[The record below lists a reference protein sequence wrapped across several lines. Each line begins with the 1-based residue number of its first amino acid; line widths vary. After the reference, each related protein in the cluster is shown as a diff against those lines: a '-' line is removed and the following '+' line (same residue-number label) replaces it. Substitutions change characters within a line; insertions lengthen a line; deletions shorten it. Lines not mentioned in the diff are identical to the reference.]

1 MNAAECQALE
11 SAGFRIGTV
20 QDFLGL
26 EDWETQLIE
35 LKYRARKTGRRLRE
49 VGELTQHE
57 VAKRIKSS
65 QSRIAKIE
73 AGSADVTLDLLA
85 KYLFAV
91 GGSFEDLDEEV
102 PAGSGEPV
110 KARPQVKPVEKK
122 KKVEVLVS

>member
-1 MNAAECQALE
+1 MNAAERQALE

-26 EDWETQLIE
+26 ACWETRLIE
-35 LKYRARKTGRRLRE
+35 LKYRARKTARRLRE

-73 AGSADVTLDLLA
+73 AGSEDVTLDLLA
-85 KYLFAV
+85 RYLYAV
-91 GGSFEDLDEEV
+91 GGSFADLDEGV
-102 PAGSGEPV
+102 PAGSGESV
-110 KARPQVKPVEKK
+110 EARPQVRSAKK
-122 KKVEVLVS
+122 KKKGEMLGS

>member
-1 MNAAECQALE
+1 MNAAERQALE

-26 EDWETQLIE
+26 EDWEAQLIE

-85 KYLFAV
+85 RYLFAV
-91 GGSFEDLDEEV
+91 GGSFEDLDEGV

-110 KARPQVKPVEKK
+110 KARPQVKPVEKQ